1 MATVSDAPAD
11 AGLARRPTLR
21 IVARNTA
28 FMLGG
33 QILIKVCGF
42 IFSIYVVR
50 QLGAADFGRYSAAM
64 AYGYLFA
71 TFADLGLSTLSI
83 REMARKPE
91 QISWMVPDIIAIR
104 SVLSLVVIAVTTLS
118 AWILGKTPDM
128 VLAIFIASSSLVLYA
143 FQGPFESLMIARER
157 LDLSSAFNVLNQVVT
172 IVLGAIVLL
181 TVGGYINL
189 LITSQ
194 LGNLAM
200 ALAFA
205 YVVIFVMRFSM
216 SRPDPRRWWGLLR
229 ASAPFG
235 VMGIIGE
242 FTRNFFVVFMSFA
255 LTYAAVS
262 SYTVPYN
269 LILMLLLM
277 AQSLALSM
285 YPSMVIEYDSGRGSI
300 QDTVQ
305 RALRY
310 LLLLSLPLAIG
321 GMLLADRII
330 LLMYGQELADAV
342 PVMRILVWSLPFMFL
357 AELLGRVISTIHREK
372 QDAMLVTF
380 NGVLSVILTIICVP
394 WFGAIGAAI
403 VMVISQFINVFG
415 SVIIIG
421 PRLLFERNLVPLA
434 RIVMTSV
441 VMGTIVWFAQNSS
454 LLLML
459 DEKLALLALIALGAV
474 VYAIAAIALRTISP
488 EEARFLYG
496 IVRRKLRPAN
506 APLKQ

>member
-1 MATVSDAPAD
+1 MSTVLESPANTGSD
-11 AGLARRPTLR
+11 RRQTLR

-33 QILIKVCGF
+33 QILIKIFGF

-50 QLGAADFGRYSAAM
+50 QLGASDFGRYSSAM

-71 TFADLGLSTLSI
+71 TFADLGLSTLAI

-91 QISWMVPDIIAIR
+91 NISWMVPNIIAIR
-104 SVLSLVVIAVTTLS
+104 SVLSLAVIAITTLS

-128 VLAIFIASSSLVLYA
+128 VLAIFIASSGLVLYA

-181 TVGGYINL
+181 TVGGYVNL

-194 LGNLAM
+194 IGNLVM

-205 YVVIFVMRFSM
+205 HTAIFVMRFSVA
-216 SRPDPRRWWGLLR
+216 RPDPRRWWELLR

-235 VMGIIGE
+235 IMGIIGE
-242 FTRNFFVVFMSFA
+242 FTRNFFVVFMSFT

-269 LILMLLLM
+269 LVVMLLLM

-285 YPSMVIEYDSGRGSI
+285 YPSMVIEYNSGKGSI

-321 GMLLADRII
+321 GTLLADRII
-330 LLMYGQELADAV
+330 ISMYGPELASAV
-342 PVMRILVWSLPFMFL
+342 PVMRILVWTLPFMFL

-372 QDAMLVTF
+372 QDAIL
-380 NGVLSVILTIICVP
+380 VILNSALSIVLIIVFVP
-394 WFGAIGAAI
+394 RLGAIGAAL
-403 VMVISQFINVFG
+403 VMVINQFINVFG

-421 PRLLFERNLVPLA
+421 PKLLFERNLAPLG
-434 RIVMTSV
+434 RIVMTGV
-441 VMGTIVWFAQNSS
+441 VMGVIVWFAESNPLFSS
-454 LLLML
+454 L
-459 DEKLALLALIALGAV
+459 EAELAVLTLIALGAATYSV
-474 VYAIAAIALRTISP
+474 AALALRTVSP
-488 EEARFLYG
+488 EEVRFLYG
-496 IVRRKLRPAN
+496 VVRRKLRLESSPA
-506 APLKQ
+506 K